1 MCLDSDF
8 KQDSEDEES
17 RDNQK
22 EEVNYSEKGAM
33 EEGHTMEV
41 TLEWLSSLLKRKFFY
56 AGGSARYM
64 FDYSIDEPIGSS
76 TLKPATG

>member
-41 TLEWLSSLLKRKFFY
+41 MSSLLKRKFFY